1 MKYLAL
7 LGTLI
12 LVACAPVTKEVKVFS
27 PIPIECDLTQICT
40 DKEYPLNTN
49 RDLALAYTD
58 TKTELAYCS
67 EHLQSLQA
75 CVRNANAIL
84 TKEKDTDEKT
94 SIQTP
99 SKN

>member
-1 MKYLAL
+1 MKYLPL
-7 LGTLI
+7 LSLI

-27 PIPIECDLTQICT
+27 PIPIECDLTQVCT
-40 DKEYPLNTN
+40 DKEYHLETN
-49 RDLALAYTD
+49 RDLALAYTGA
-58 TKTELAYCS
+58 KTELAYCS
-67 EHLQSLQA
+67 EHLRSLQS